1 MSPRAL
7 GSHVLKRRFCPTKTG
22 IHWVETGNSC
32 STSTPELPGWD
43 THFGH
48 PAEPSNSFMA
58 VLQLQVSHLVP
69 FPSLYNPIYT
79 FPRNMK
85 VGRITVC
92 NPLGLQV
99 PPQTPWS
106 PRNHVIHLTFK
117 SFVLSAR
124 LITSSFGWPRCGA
137 SRPAW
142 VHTVQRHRPAPGGQW
157 EGMRAHPAE
166 PAEKFGHFDQ

>member
-69 FPSLYNPIYT
+69 FPSRYGSVTGSL
-79 FPRNMK
+79 
-85 VGRITVC
+85 RICSLRICSLRIC
-92 NPLGLQV
+92 NRLNWVSSHRRTGMI
-99 PPQTPWS
+99 PPCEMHPW
-106 PRNHVIHLTFK
+106 TFK
-117 SFVLSAR
+117 
-124 LITSSFGWPRCGA
+124 RCQQI
-137 SRPAW
+137 PFD
-142 VHTVQRHRPAPGGQW
+142 HEHHCKFPGLCYC
-157 EGMRAHPAE
+157 MLCFP
-166 PAEKFGHFDQ
+166 